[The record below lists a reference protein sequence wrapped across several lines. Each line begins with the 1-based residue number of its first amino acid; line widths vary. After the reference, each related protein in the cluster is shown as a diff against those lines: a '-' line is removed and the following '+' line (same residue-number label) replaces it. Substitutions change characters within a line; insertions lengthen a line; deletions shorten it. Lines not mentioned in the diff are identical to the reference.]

1 MTATVATHV
10 THVTHG
16 FGPVWDD
23 RSRVLILGS
32 IPSPSSRVAGFYYM
46 FPRNRFWPVLA
57 ALFDQ
62 PVPEP
67 DPAVRAEFAL
77 KHGIALW
84 DVIQE
89 CDIHGASDAS
99 ITNVV
104 PTDIAGLLDRA
115 PIGTIF
121 TTGRKAGQLYR
132 RYCLSSLQK
141 KGYRPTMINLPST
154 SPANAAMSL
163 ADLIKAYQPIR
174 KALDDIEPNRQDN
187 RNDHGK

>member
-23 RSRVLILGS
+23 RSRALILGS

-132 RYCLSSLQK
+132 RYCLSSLQE

>member
-46 FPRNRFWPVLA
+46 FQRNRFWPVLA

-132 RYCLSSLQK
+132 RYCLSSLQE

>member
-132 RYCLSSLQK
+132 RYCLSSLQE

-174 KALDDIEPNRQDN
+174 KELDDIEPNRQDN

>member
-1 MTATVATHV
+1 MTAVST

-32 IPSPSSRVAGFYYM
+32 IPSPSSRKAGFYYM

-57 ALFDQ
+57 VLFDQ

-67 DPAVRAEFAL
+67 DPTVRARFAL
-77 KHGIALW
+77 DHRIALW

-104 PTDIAGLLDRA
+104 PTDIAGLLARA
-115 PIGTIF
+115 PISTIF

-132 RYCLSSLQK
+132 RYCLPNLEK
-141 KGYRPTMINLPST
+141 KGHRPTMINLPST

-163 ADLIKAYQPIR
+163 ADLIKAYLPIR
-174 KALDDIEPNRQDN
+174 KALDEADPRTLSNHIDY
-187 RNDHGK
+187 GK

>member
-32 IPSPSSRVAGFYYM
+32 IPSPSSRAAGFYYM
-46 FPRNRFWPVLA
+46 FPHNRFWPVLA

-132 RYCLSSLQK
+132 RYCLSSLQE

>member
-1 MTATVATHV
+1 MTAGSPTHV
-10 THVTHG
+10 THE
-16 FGPVWDD
+16 FGPIWDA

-32 IPSPSSRVAGFYYM
+32 IPSPSSREAGFYYM

-62 PVPEP
+62 PVPER
-67 DPAVRAEFAL
+67 DPADRARFAL
-77 KHGIALW
+77 NHRIALW

-104 PTDIAGLLDRA
+104 PTDIASLLDRV

-132 RYCLSSLQK
+132 RYCLQNLQE
-141 KGYRPTMINLPST
+141 KGHQLTMINLPST

-163 ADLIKAYQPIR
+163 ADLVKAYQPIR
-174 KALDDIEPNRQDN
+174 KALDDKEPKSDRQDN
-187 RNDHGK
+187 HNDYDK

>member
-1 MTATVATHV
+1 
-10 THVTHG
+10 
-16 FGPVWDD
+16 
-23 RSRVLILGS
+23 
-32 IPSPSSRVAGFYYM
+32 M

-67 DPAVRAEFAL
+67 DPTVRARFAL
-77 KHGIALW
+77 DHRVALW

-104 PTDIAGLLDRA
+104 STDIAGLLARA
-115 PIGTIF
+115 PISTIF

-132 RYCLSSLQK
+132 RYCLPNLEK
-141 KGYRPTMINLPST
+141 KGHRPTMINLPST

-163 ADLIKAYQPIR
+163 ADLIKAYLPIR
-174 KALDDIEPNRQDN
+174 KALDDKEPDRQDT
-187 RNDHGK
+187 RIYYGK

>member
-1 MTATVATHV
+1 MTAVST

-32 IPSPSSRVAGFYYM
+32 IPSPSSRKAGFYYM

-57 ALFDQ
+57 VLFDQ

-67 DPAVRAEFAL
+67 DPTVRARFAL
-77 KHGIALW
+77 DHRIALW

-104 PTDIAGLLDRA
+104 PTDIAGLLARA
-115 PIGTIF
+115 PISTIF
-121 TTGRKAGQLYR
+121 ATGRKAGQLYR
-132 RYCLSSLQK
+132 RYCLPNLEK
-141 KGYRPTMINLPST
+141 KGHRPTMINLPST

-163 ADLIKAYQPIR
+163 ADLIKAYLPIR
-174 KALDDIEPNRQDN
+174 KALDEADPRTPSNYIDY
-187 RNDHGK
+187 GK

>member
-1 MTATVATHV
+1 MTAGSA

-16 FGPVWDD
+16 FGPVWDE

-32 IPSPSSRVAGFYYM
+32 IPSPSSREAGFYYM

-67 DPAVRAEFAL
+67 DPAIRARFAL
-77 KHGIALW
+77 NHRIALW

-99 ITNVV
+99 ITNVM
-104 PTDIAGLLDRA
+104 PTDIVGLLDRA
-115 PIGTIF
+115 PIYAIF
-121 TTGRKAGQLYR
+121 TTGRKAGQLYH
-132 RYCLSSLQK
+132 RYCLPNLQEK
-141 KGYRPTMINLPST
+141 RYRPMINLPST

-163 ADLIKAYQPIR
+163 TDLIKAYQPIR
-174 KALDDIEPNRQDN
+174 KALDEAEPRKPGNRSDY
-187 RNDHGK
+187 GK

>member
-1 MTATVATHV
+1 MTALAT

-46 FPRNRFWPVLA
+46 FQRNRFWPVLA

-67 DPAVRAEFAL
+67 DPADRAEFAL

-132 RYCLSSLQK
+132 RYCLSSLQE

>member
-1 MTATVATHV
+1 MTATADTHV
-10 THVTHG
+10 KHE
-16 FGPVWDD
+16 FGPVWDSQ
-23 RSRVLILGS
+23 SRVLILGS
-32 IPSPSSRVAGFYYM
+32 IPSPSSREAGFYYM
-46 FPRNRFWPVLA
+46 FARNRFWPVLA

-67 DPAVRAEFAL
+67 DPAVRARFAL
-77 KHGIALW
+77 NHRIALW

-99 ITNVV
+99 ITGVV
-104 PTDIAGLLDRA
+104 PNNIASLLDRA

-132 RYCLSSLQK
+132 RYCLPKLEE

-163 ADLIKAYQPIR
+163 VDLIKAYQPIR
-174 KALDDIEPNRQDN
+174 KAIDEREPGRLSNRIDYGQ
-187 RNDHGK
+187 

>member
-1 MTATVATHV
+1 MTAGSV

-132 RYCLSSLQK
+132 RYCLSSLQE

>member
-1 MTATVATHV
+1 MTAGSV
-10 THVTHG
+10 THVTQE
-16 FGPVWDD
+16 FGPIWDD

-32 IPSPSSRVAGFYYM
+32 IPSPSSREAGFYYM

-62 PVPEP
+62 PVPGP
-67 DPAVRAEFAL
+67 DPAVRARFAL
-77 KHGIALW
+77 NHCIALW

-104 PTDIAGLLDRA
+104 PTDIAGLLDRV

-132 RYCLSSLQK
+132 RYCLPILQER
-141 KGYRPTMINLPST
+141 GYRPTMINLPST
-154 SPANAAMSL
+154 SPANTAMSL
-163 ADLIKAYQPIR
+163 ADLIKAYQPVR
-174 KALDDIEPNRQDN
+174 KALDDKEPESNRQDN
-187 RNDHGK
+187 HNDYDK

>member
-1 MTATVATHV
+1 MTAGSTTHV
-10 THVTHG
+10 THE
-16 FGPVWDD
+16 FGPIWDA

-32 IPSPSSRVAGFYYM
+32 IPSPSSREAGFYYM
-46 FPRNRFWPVLA
+46 FPHNRFWPVLA

-62 PVPEP
+62 PVPGP
-67 DPAVRAEFAL
+67 DPAVRARFAL
-77 KHGIALW
+77 NHCIALW

-89 CDIHGASDAS
+89 C
-99 ITNVV
+99 
-104 PTDIAGLLDRA
+104 AGLLDRV

-132 RYCLSSLQK
+132 RYCLPILQE
-141 KGYRPTMINLPST
+141 KGYRSTMINLPST

-174 KALDDIEPNRQDN
+174 KALDDKEPKSDRQDN
-187 RNDHGK
+187 HNDYDK

>member
-62 PVPEP
+62 PVPES

-132 RYCLSSLQK
+132 RYCLSSLQE

-174 KALDDIEPNRQDN
+174 KVLDDKETDRQDT
-187 RNDHGK
+187 RIDYGK

>member
-1 MTATVATHV
+1 MTAGSTTHV
-10 THVTHG
+10 TQE
-16 FGPVWDD
+16 FGPIWDD

-32 IPSPSSRVAGFYYM
+32 IPSPSSREAGFYYM
-46 FPRNRFWPVLA
+46 FPHNRFWPVLA
-57 ALFDQ
+57 ALFGQ
-62 PVPEP
+62 PVPGP
-67 DPAVRAEFAL
+67 DPAVRARFAL
-77 KHGIALW
+77 NHCIALW

-104 PTDIAGLLDRA
+104 PTDIAGLLDRV
-115 PIGTIF
+115 PICTIF

-132 RYCLSSLQK
+132 RYCLPILQER
-141 KGYRPTMINLPST
+141 GYRSTMINLPST

-174 KALDDIEPNRQDN
+174 KVLDDIEPNRQDN

>member
-1 MTATVATHV
+1 MTAGSSTHV

-16 FGPVWDD
+16 FGPVWNGQ
-23 RSRVLILGS
+23 SRVLILGS
-32 IPSPSSRVAGFYYM
+32 IPSPSSREAGFYYM

-67 DPAVRAEFAL
+67 DPAVRARFAL
-77 KHGIALW
+77 NHRIALW
-84 DVIQE
+84 DVVQE
-89 CDIHGASDAS
+89 CDICGASDAS
-99 ITNVV
+99 ITGVV
-104 PTDIAGLLDRA
+104 PTDIADLLDGA

-132 RYCLSSLQK
+132 RYCLQNLEE
-141 KGYRPTMINLPST
+141 KGHRPTMINLPST

-163 ADLIKAYQPIR
+163 ADLIKAYQPVR
-174 KALDDIEPNRQDN
+174 KALDNEEPKRQDN
-187 RNDHGK
+187 RIDYVK

>member
-1 MTATVATHV
+1 MIAGSSTHV

-16 FGPVWDD
+16 FGPVWNDQ
-23 RSRVLILGS
+23 SRVLILGS
-32 IPSPSSRVAGFYYM
+32 IPSPSSREAGFYYM

-67 DPAVRAEFAL
+67 DPAARARFAL
-77 KHGIALW
+77 NHRIALW
-84 DVIQE
+84 DVVQE
-89 CDIHGASDAS
+89 CDICGASDAS
-99 ITNVV
+99 ITGVV
-104 PTDIAGLLDRA
+104 PTDIADLLDGA

-132 RYCLSSLQK
+132 RYCLPDLEE
-141 KGYRPTMINLPST
+141 KGHRPTMINLPST

-163 ADLIKAYQPIR
+163 ADLIKAYQPVR
-174 KALDDIEPNRQDN
+174 KALDNEEPKRQDN
-187 RNDHGK
+187 RIDYVK

>member
-1 MTATVATHV
+1 MIAGSS

-16 FGPVWDD
+16 FGPVWNDQ
-23 RSRVLILGS
+23 SRVLILGS
-32 IPSPSSRVAGFYYM
+32 IPSPSSREAGFYYM

-67 DPAVRAEFAL
+67 DPAVRARFAL
-77 KHGIALW
+77 NHRIALW
-84 DVIQE
+84 DVVQE
-89 CDIHGASDAS
+89 CDICGASDAS
-99 ITNVV
+99 ITGVV
-104 PTDIAGLLDRA
+104 PTDIADLLDGA

-132 RYCLSSLQK
+132 RYCLQNLEE
-141 KGYRPTMINLPST
+141 KGHRPTMINLPST

-163 ADLIKAYQPIR
+163 ADLIKAYQPVR
-174 KALDDIEPNRQDN
+174 KALDNEEPKRQDN
-187 RNDHGK
+187 RIDYVK

>member
-1 MTATVATHV
+1 MTAGSSTHV

-16 FGPVWDD
+16 FGPVWNDQ
-23 RSRVLILGS
+23 SRVLILGS
-32 IPSPSSRVAGFYYM
+32 IPSPSSREAGFYYM

-67 DPAVRAEFAL
+67 DPAVRARFAL
-77 KHGIALW
+77 NHRIALW
-84 DVIQE
+84 DVVQE
-89 CDIHGASDAS
+89 CDICGASDAS
-99 ITNVV
+99 ITGVV
-104 PTDIAGLLDRA
+104 PTDIADLLDGA

-132 RYCLSSLQK
+132 RYCLPDLEE
-141 KGYRPTMINLPST
+141 KGHRLTMINLPST

-163 ADLIKAYQPIR
+163 ADLIKAYQPVR
-174 KALDDIEPNRQDN
+174 KALDNEEPKRQDN
-187 RNDHGK
+187 RIDYVK

>member
-1 MTATVATHV
+1 LGSTATSIT
-10 THVTHG
+10 
-16 FGPVWDD
+16 
-23 RSRVLILGS
+23 GS
-32 IPSPSSRVAGFYYM
+32 GKVM

-67 DPAVRAEFAL
+67 DPTVRARFAL
-77 KHGIALW
+77 DHRVALW

-104 PTDIAGLLDRA
+104 STDIAGLLARA
-115 PIGTIF
+115 PISTIF

-132 RYCLSSLQK
+132 HYCLPNLEK
-141 KGYRPTMINLPST
+141 KGHRPTMINLPST

-163 ADLIKAYQPIR
+163 ADLIKAYRPIR
-174 KALDDIEPNRQDN
+174 KALDEADPRTPSNHIDY
-187 RNDHGK
+187 GK

>member
-132 RYCLSSLQK
+132 RYCLSSLQE

-174 KALDDIEPNRQDN
+174 KALDDIEPDRQDN

>member
-1 MTATVATHV
+1 MIAGSSTHV

-16 FGPVWDD
+16 FGPVWNDQ
-23 RSRVLILGS
+23 SRVLILGS
-32 IPSPSSRVAGFYYM
+32 IPSPSSREAGFYYM

-67 DPAVRAEFAL
+67 DPAARARFAL
-77 KHGIALW
+77 NHRIALW
-84 DVIQE
+84 DVVQE
-89 CDIHGASDAS
+89 CDICGASDAS
-99 ITNVV
+99 ITGVV
-104 PTDIAGLLDRA
+104 PTDIADLLNGA

-132 RYCLSSLQK
+132 RYCLPNLEE
-141 KGYRPTMINLPST
+141 KGHRPTMINLPST

-163 ADLIKAYQPIR
+163 ADLIKAYQPVR
-174 KALDDIEPNRQDN
+174 KALDNEEPKRQDN
-187 RNDHGK
+187 RIDYVK

>member
-46 FPRNRFWPVLA
+46 FQRNRFWPVLA
-57 ALFDQ
+57 ALFDR

-132 RYCLSSLQK
+132 RYCLSSLQE

>member
-1 MTATVATHV
+1 MTTAPT

-16 FGPVWDD
+16 FGPVWND

-32 IPSPSSRVAGFYYM
+32 MPSPSSREAGFYYM

-67 DPAVRAEFAL
+67 DPADRAEFAL
-77 KHGIALW
+77 KHRIALW

-104 PTDIAGLLDRA
+104 PTDIASLLDRA

-132 RYCLSSLQK
+132 RYCLPNLQE
-141 KGYRPTMINLPST
+141 KGHRLTMINLPST

-163 ADLIKAYQPIR
+163 ADLVKAYQPIR
-174 KALDDIEPNRQDN
+174 KALDDKEPNRQDT
-187 RNDHGK
+187 RIDYGK

>member
-1 MTATVATHV
+1 MTAGLATHV

-16 FGPVWDD
+16 FGPVWDEQ
-23 RSRVLILGS
+23 SRVLILGS
-32 IPSPSSRVAGFYYM
+32 IPSPSSREAGFYYM

-67 DPAVRAEFAL
+67 DPAVRARFAL
-77 KHGIALW
+77 NHRIALW

-104 PTDIAGLLDRA
+104 PTDIASLLDRA
-115 PIGTIF
+115 PISTVF

-132 RYCLSSLQK
+132 RYCLPNLEE

-154 SPANAAMSL
+154 SPANAALSL
-163 ADLIKAYQPIR
+163 TDLIKAYQPIR
-174 KALDDIEPNRQDN
+174 RVLDDKVPDRQDTRIN
-187 RNDHGK
+187 YGK

>member
-1 MTATVATHV
+1 
-10 THVTHG
+10 
-16 FGPVWDD
+16 
-23 RSRVLILGS
+23 
-32 IPSPSSRVAGFYYM
+32 
-46 FPRNRFWPVLA
+46 
-57 ALFDQ
+57 ALN
-62 PVPEP
+62 
-67 DPAVRAEFAL
+67 
-77 KHGIALW
+77 HCIALW

-115 PIGTIF
+115 PIDTIF

-132 RYCLSSLQK
+132 RYCLPDLEK

-163 ADLIKAYQPIR
+163 ADLIKAYQPIS
-174 KALDDIEPNRQDN
+174 KVLDGKEPDRQDN
-187 RNDHGK
+187 HNDYGE

>member
-1 MTATVATHV
+1 MTAGSA

-23 RSRVLILGS
+23 QSRVLILGS
-32 IPSPSSRVAGFYYM
+32 IPSPSSRKAGFYYM

-57 ALFDQ
+57 ALFEQ

-67 DPAVRAEFAL
+67 DPAVRARFAL
-77 KHGIALW
+77 NHRIALW

-104 PTDIAGLLDRA
+104 PTDIAGLLDLA

-132 RYCLSSLQK
+132 RYCLPNLEK

-154 SPANAAMSL
+154 SPANATQSL
-163 ADLIKAYQPIR
+163 TDLVKAYHPIR
-174 KALDDIEPNRQDN
+174 KVLDDEEPNRQDT
-187 RNDHGK
+187 RIDFDK

>member
-1 MTATVATHV
+1 MTAGSV
-10 THVTHG
+10 THVTHE
-16 FGPVWDD
+16 FGPIWDD

-32 IPSPSSRVAGFYYM
+32 IPSPSSREAGFYYM

-57 ALFDQ
+57 ALFHQ
-62 PVPEP
+62 PVPEH
-67 DPAVRAEFAL
+67 DSAVRARFAL
-77 KHGIALW
+77 NHRIALW

-104 PTDIAGLLDRA
+104 PTDIAGLLDRV

-132 RYCLSSLQK
+132 RYCLPNLEK
-141 KGYRPTMINLPST
+141 NGYRPTMINLPST

-174 KALDDIEPNRQDN
+174 KALDDKEPKLDRQDN
-187 RNDHGK
+187 HNDYDK

>member
-1 MTATVATHV
+1 MTAGSSTHV

-16 FGPVWDD
+16 FGPVWNDQ
-23 RSRVLILGS
+23 SRVLILGS
-32 IPSPSSRVAGFYYM
+32 MPSPSSREAGFYYM

-67 DPAVRAEFAL
+67 DPAVRARFVL
-77 KHGIALW
+77 NHRIALW
-84 DVIQE
+84 DVVQE
-89 CDIHGASDAS
+89 CDICGASDAS
-99 ITNVV
+99 ITGVV
-104 PTDIAGLLDRA
+104 PTDIADLLDGA

-132 RYCLSSLQK
+132 RYCLQNLEE
-141 KGYRPTMINLPST
+141 KGHRPTMINLPST

-163 ADLIKAYQPIR
+163 ADLIKAYQPVR
-174 KALDDIEPNRQDN
+174 KALDNEEPKRQDN
-187 RNDHGK
+187 RIDYVK

>member
-1 MTATVATHV
+1 MTAGSV
-10 THVTHG
+10 THVTHE
-16 FGPVWDD
+16 FGPVWDH

-32 IPSPSSRVAGFYYM
+32 IPSPSSRDAGFYYM

-57 ALFDQ
+57 ALFHH

-67 DPAVRAEFAL
+67 DLAVCARFVL
-77 KHGIALW
+77 NHYIALW

-115 PIGTIF
+115 PIDTIF

-132 RYCLSSLQK
+132 RYCLPNLEK

-163 ADLIKAYQPIR
+163 ADLIKAYQPIS
-174 KALDDIEPNRQDN
+174 KVLDGKEPDRQDN
-187 RNDHGK
+187 HNDYGE

>member
-1 MTATVATHV
+1 MTAGSSSHV
-10 THVTHG
+10 THE
-16 FGPVWDD
+16 FGPVWND

-32 IPSPSSRVAGFYYM
+32 IPSPSSREAGFYYM

-67 DPAVRAEFAL
+67 DPAVRAQFAL
-77 KHGIALW
+77 NHRIALW

-115 PIGTIF
+115 PIDTIF

-132 RYCLSSLQK
+132 RYCLPNLQEK
-141 KGYRPTMINLPST
+141 RYRPMINLPST

-163 ADLIKAYQPIR
+163 TDLIKAYQPIR
-174 KALDDIEPNRQDN
+174 KALDEAEPRKPGNRSDY
-187 RNDHGK
+187 GK

>member
-16 FGPVWDD
+16 FGPIWDD

-132 RYCLSSLQK
+132 RYCLSSLQE

-174 KALDDIEPNRQDN
+174 KELDDIEPNRQDN